1 MLFGICFFTWIIV
14 TIINTVIVT
23 EKDIPFGFLP
33 FILVICPVI
42 HLYMLIYYLTHFNV
56 EKTKISIKENFNSFK
71 EKISEK
77 E

>member
-56 EKTKISIKENFNSFK
+56 EKTKISIKENFNSFI